1 MKSLL
6 DALEYK
12 KRDMHLYVLLIS
24 APLLLTLYWYYGNAR
39 FLLKIVPAFQN
50 NAAGDI
56 YAHIMQF
63 ASFFLLTFLLPLVYI
78 KFIRRESP
86 AEYGLQMGDKRYGFL
101 FVLIAVPLIVA
112 PLIYIAAGMPDIRAE
127 YPLSKA
133 LYQHREW
140 VLWYEL
146 AYVVFYYIAWEFF
159 FRGFLLFGI
168 KKYWGAMPAVLI
180 QTISSCL
187 IHLGKPDGEILGS
200 IVIGILFGAIA
211 LRTRSIWYVFILHAA
226 IGVLTDV
233 FVMLR

>member
-1 MKSLL
+1 MKTLI
-6 DALEYK
+6 DALDFK
-12 KRDMHLYVLLIS
+12 KQESHLYILLLS
-24 APLLLTLYWYYGNAR
+24 APLLLTLYWYYGS
-39 FLLKIVPAFQN
+39 
-50 NAAGDI
+50 AGFFMRHIPTLRLSEGGEI
-56 YAHIMQF
+56 YAHMLQF
-63 ASFFLLTFLLPLVYI
+63 GAFFLLTFIVPLVYI
-78 KFIRRESP
+78 KGVRKESLR
-86 AEYGLQMGDKRYGFL
+86 EYGLQIGDKRYGFL
-101 FVLIAVPLIVA
+101 FVLIAVPLIVT

-127 YPLSKA
+127 YPLTKA

>member
-1 MKSLL
+1 MKTLIKAL
-6 DALEYK
+6 DFK
-12 KRDMHLYVLLIS
+12 KQESHLYILLLS
-24 APLLLTLYWYYGNAR
+24 APLLLTLYWYYGSADF
-39 FLLKIVPAFQN
+39 FLQHNPTLRSAQT
-50 NAAGDI
+50 GEI
-56 YAHIMQF
+56 YAHMLQF
-63 ASFFLLTFLLPLVYI
+63 AAFFLLTFIVPVVYV
-78 KFIRRESP
+78 KAVRKESLR
-86 AEYGLQMGDKRYGFL
+86 EYGLQMGDKRYGFL
-101 FVLIAVPLIVA
+101 FVSIAVPLLVV

-127 YPLSKA
+127 YPLSKT
-133 LYQHREW
+133 LYQYRQW
-140 VLWYEL
+140 LFWYEA

-200 IVIGILFGAIA
+200 ILIGILFGAIA

-233 FVMLR
+233 FVLLR